1 MYAGRWVIIRFYY
14 IQQPLA
20 VNEIKFR
27 IRNKLASGITL
38 ATAVE
43 DLSFYT
49 HQLGC
54 KYDTF
59 VLCDVSR
66 KRKKNFFFGSKNP
79 LNRTESQY
87 DDVSAWEIVI
97 YYFPKN
103 IGKSKKKR
111 VSSSDLFSVVQIR
124 KKNVYFVI
132 LLHLR
137 LYVSQVG
144 GGWWDFFCW
153 QFSFYK

>member
-1 MYAGRWVIIRFYY
+1 MS
-14 IQQPLA
+14 P
-20 VNEIKFR
+20 EK
-27 IRNKLASGITL
+27 
-38 ATAVE
+38 E
-43 DLSFYT
+43 
-49 HQLGC
+49 
-54 KYDTF
+54 
-59 VLCDVSR
+59 
-66 KRKKNFFFGSKNP
+66 KKNFFGGGGGKNP

-144 GGWWDFFCW
+144 GG
-153 QFSFYK
+153 